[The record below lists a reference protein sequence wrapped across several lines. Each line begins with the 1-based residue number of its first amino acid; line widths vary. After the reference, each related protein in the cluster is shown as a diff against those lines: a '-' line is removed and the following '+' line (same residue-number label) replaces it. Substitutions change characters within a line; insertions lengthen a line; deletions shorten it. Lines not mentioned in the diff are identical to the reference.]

1 MQKARHL
8 VPDQRE
14 RVKLY
19 SYVVIYLE
27 LNLYNVSMRVKSFI
41 TTIDAHYYLNVT
53 YLLSE
58 TIPQSF

>member
-8 VPDQRE
+8 VTDQRE

-19 SYVVIYLE
+19 SYVVIYSE
-27 LNLYNVSMRVKSFI
+27 LNLYNVSMRVQIFI
-41 TTIDAHYYLNVT
+41 TAIDAHYLNVI

-58 TIPQSF
+58 TLPQSF